1 MPHTIY
7 GLPTHVLLI
16 HVVVVLIPLGALFT
30 VLSAGWPAARRKLG
44 FISPLTCAVALVFVP
59 ITTNAGH
66 WLQNRIDP
74 SHANQA
80 IDHHANLAANYL
92 FYAIGLFVISAAVW
106 VLGRRFEFAPMP
118 RPAGRRTDTA
128 QMVDG
133 AGGGVG
139 TATATRTQ
147 LQATRTVL
155 PVWAT
160 ALLILAAVVMSLLA
174 VWQLYRIGDAGA
186 HAVWDGI
193 VGS

>member
-30 VLSAGWPAARRKLG
+30 VLSAVWPAARRKLG
-44 FISPLTCAVALVFVP
+44 FISPLTCAIALVFVP

-74 SHANQA
+74 GHANQA
-80 IDHHANLAANYL
+80 IDRHANLAANYI
-92 FYAIGLFVISAAVW
+92 FYAIGLFVVSAAVW
-106 VLGRRFEFAPMP
+106 VLGRRFEFEVP
-118 RPAGRRTDTA
+118 RPGGKRHEAP
-128 QMVDG
+128 QPVNG

-139 TATATRTQ
+139 TATATRIQ
-147 LQATRTVL
+147 AQATRTAL

-160 ALLILAAVVMSLLA
+160 TLLIVAAVAMSLLA

-193 VGS
+193 VSR

>member
-1 MPHTIY
+1 MPDTLF

-30 VLSAGWPAARRKLG
+30 VLSAVWPAARRKLG

-59 ITTNAGH
+59 ITTSAGH

-74 SHANQA
+74 NHANQA

-92 FYAIGLFVISAAVW
+92 YYAIGLFVISAAVW
-106 VLGRRFEFAPMP
+106 VLGRWFEFALP
-118 RPAGRRTDTA
+118 RPAIIRRSDAPQPIGGT
-128 QMVDG
+128 
-133 AGGGVG
+133 GGGVQ
-139 TATATRTQ
+139 TATATRAEPQ
-147 LQATRTVL
+147 VTRTAL

-160 ALLILAAVVMSLLA
+160 TFLIVAAVAMSVLA

-193 VGS
+193 V